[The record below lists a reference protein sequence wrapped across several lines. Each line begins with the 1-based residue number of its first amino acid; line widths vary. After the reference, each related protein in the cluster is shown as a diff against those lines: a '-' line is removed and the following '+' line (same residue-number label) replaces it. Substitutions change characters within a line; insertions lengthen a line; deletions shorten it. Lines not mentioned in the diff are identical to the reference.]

1 MNPFSLILALF
12 IAVPLVEMYVLIKV
26 GGVIG
31 ALPTIFLV
39 VFTAF
44 LGVFL
49 IRIQGFSTLQRIR
62 ATLDAG
68 GIPAIEMMEGVFL
81 FLAGALLL
89 TPGFVTDSI
98 GFLCLIPPVR
108 RAVILSL
115 IQRWQISLVKRQ
127 AANPSR
133 PTSSGKVIEGELSVA
148 DKTDSQDD

>member
-12 IAVPLVEMYVLIKV
+12 IAIPLVEMYVLIKV

-31 ALPTIFLV
+31 AFPTIFLV

-44 LGVFL
+44 LGVWL

-62 ATLDAG
+62 ATLNAG
-68 GIPAIEMMEGVFL
+68 GIPAIEMMEGVVL

-98 GFLCLIPPVR
+98 GFLCLVPPVR
-108 RAVILSL
+108 RGIIMAL
-115 IQRWQISLVKRQ
+115 IGRWQVSMVNRQ
-127 AANPSR
+127 PPGQSSR
-133 PTSSGKVIEGELSVA
+133 GNVIEGEFHRD
-148 DKTDSQDD
+148 DK

>member
-12 IAVPLVEMYVLIKV
+12 IAIPLVEMYVLIKV

-31 ALPTIFLV
+31 AFPTIFLV

-44 LGVFL
+44 LGVWL

-62 ATLDAG
+62 ATLDSG
-68 GIPAIEMMEGVFL
+68 GIPAIEMMEGVVL

-98 GFLCLIPPVR
+98 GFLCLVPPFR
-108 RAVILSL
+108 RAVIMAL
-115 IQRWQISLVKRQ
+115 IKRWQVTIVQRQ
-127 AANPSR
+127 QQNSASR
-133 PTSSGKVIEGELSVA
+133 GNIIEGEYRRH
-148 DKTDSQDD
+148 DDP